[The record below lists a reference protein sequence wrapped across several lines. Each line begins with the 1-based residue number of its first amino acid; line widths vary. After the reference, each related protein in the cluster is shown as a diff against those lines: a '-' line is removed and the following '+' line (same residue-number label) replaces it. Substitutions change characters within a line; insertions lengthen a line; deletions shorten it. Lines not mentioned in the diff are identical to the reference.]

1 MRYSYVGFLMILTT
15 LFLSGCGAGEG
26 KMASLDERGASYY
39 GRNGTMTGGTGSSMN
54 NRISYT
60 PYTQQ
65 AVPVDTISSVESRD
79 LMAPGKSSSAG
90 NTVKTSHGKGGS
102 PFMTVAESNAKFEQQ
117 MQAANAANTSPA
129 AAPAASGSWQWP
141 VEGKVIQNFGAK
153 GNGTSSEGIT
163 IAAAEGDP
171 IRAAQSG
178 TVAYIGNNMRDY
190 GNIAILR
197 HGDGTLTAYSH
208 ARSFTVAKGTKVNG
222 GDVIGFVGKSGSA
235 KAPQLHFAVRE
246 GDKAVDPI
254 GKLPHTVASN

>member
-15 LFLSGCGAGEG
+15 LFLSGCGTNQGT
-26 KMASLDERGASYY
+26 MAALDDKGSSYF
-39 GRNGTMTGGTGSSMN
+39 GRNGTMTGGTGSNMSN
-54 NRISYT
+54 SIRYT

-65 AVPVDTISSVESRD
+65 AVPVDNVSSVESRD
-79 LMAPGKSSSAG
+79 LMSPSRTASAAKPVAAKKYG
-90 NTVKTSHGKGGS
+90 NS
-102 PFMTVAESNAKFEQQ
+102 PFMTASQSNAMFAQQ
-117 MQAANAANTSPA
+117 MQAN
-129 AAPAASGSWQWP
+129 AAPASTSATPVAANGSWQWP

-163 IAAAEGDP
+163 ISAAEGDP

-178 TVAYIGNNMRDY
+178 EVAYIGNNMRDY

-197 HGDGTLTAYSH
+197 HTDGTLSAYSH

-235 KAPQLHFAVRE
+235 KSPQLHFAVRE

-254 GKLPHTVASN
+254 GKLPHSMASN